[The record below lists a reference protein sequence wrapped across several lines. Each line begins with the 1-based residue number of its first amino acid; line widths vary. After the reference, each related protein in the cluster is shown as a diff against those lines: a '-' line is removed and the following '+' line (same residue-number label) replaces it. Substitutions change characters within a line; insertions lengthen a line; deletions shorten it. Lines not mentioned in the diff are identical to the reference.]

1 MARGDRVTWRL
12 EIAGRWG
19 GRLDPTW
26 LPSGDTD
33 GWRRIFETEDLAGR
47 VFAAGGGGL
56 KWAALA
62 DAAASIA
69 SVLEQYRMQWRVAE
83 QVSATCPVGAAA
95 HLGAMV
101 APAGLRPPR
110 RTRPAGRWRVCTVTE
125 TGPVVVSEHAGVDL
139 AEGTVVAHRT
149 LAADEVWWA
158 EPVDSGVRTAG
169 GMPGW
174 VPRADTGMRLA
185 AFAAEES
192 VATFCAAAT
201 TGHTGP
207 DVLSTKI
214 LSKLGMA
221 AHRMILEYRTLLR
234 SVWTD
239 MDACPLGTTHDADA
253 DALLK
258 AAPDT
263 PDVGPGGRWRHAL
276 LVDDTV
282 ETVSEH
288 DGRSAAAASVAA
300 YRGIDEV
307 GIRWA
312 EPLAARA

>member
-26 LPSGDTD
+26 LPSGDTEA
-33 GWRRIFETEDLAGR
+33 WRRIFETEDLAGR

-56 KWAALA
+56 RWAQLA
-62 DAAASIA
+62 GAAASIA

-83 QVSATCPVGAAA
+83 QVSAACAVGAAT
-95 HLGAMV
+95 HLDAMV
-101 APAGLRPPR
+101 APPGLRPPR
-110 RTRPAGRWRVCTVTE
+110 RTRPAGAWRVCTVTGD
-125 TGPVVVSEHAGVDL
+125 GPVGVSEHPGVDL

-158 EPVDSGVRTAG
+158 EPVDSGARAPG
-169 GMPGW
+169 GTPGW
-174 VPRADTGMRLA
+174 VPRADPDLRLA
-185 AFAAEES
+185 AFAAEDS

-207 DVLSTKI
+207 DVLSTRT
-214 LSKLGMA
+214 LSRLGLA

-234 SVWTD
+234 GVWTD
-239 MDACPLGTTHDADA
+239 MDACPVSTAHDADA

-258 AAPDT
+258 AAPDPT
-263 PDVGPGGRWRHAL
+263 DHGPAGRWRHAL
-276 LVDDTV
+276 LVDRTV
-282 ETVSEH
+282 HTVSAH
-288 DGRSAAAASVAA
+288 DGLAAAAASVAA
-300 YRGIDEV
+300 HRGIDEV

-312 EPLAARA
+312 EPLAARG